1 MMQVEF
7 ESRAGTMEQVGRDG
21 RAPTS
26 MAWILGA
33 SRRVEG
39 IEVFWPAE
47 GLLATLIGGRRDT
60 RTLVVEGPAG
70 QYAEIEVLDAP
81 GDELDGALIRG
92 APPSATLE
100 ETIARAQEHM
110 EWKTPL
116 PGHETARTLLRS
128 SEQER
133 AWRLCRLEYFEL
145 CRKHRGLPPVE
156 AMQAHRARWP
166 RSAIGSAP
174 PARGS
179 LPDLGKGLE

>member
-1 MMQVEF
+1 M
-7 ESRAGTMEQVGRDG
+7 SGKKDAGE
-21 RAPTS
+21 RAPMS
-26 MAWILGA
+26 MAWVLGE
-33 SRRVEG
+33 SRHMDG
-39 IEVFWPAE
+39 IEVFWPAS

-60 RTLVVEGPAG
+60 RTLVVEGADG
-70 QYAEIEVLDAP
+70 QFAEIEVLDAP
-81 GDELDGALIRG
+81 GDEFDGALIR
-92 APPSATLE
+92 AAMPRATLE
-100 ETIARAQEHM
+100 ETIATAQKHM

-145 CRKHRGLPPVE
+145 CRKHRGLPPAA
-156 AMQAHRARWP
+156 AMKAHMARWP
-166 RSAIGSAP
+166 RTVIGSAP